1 MQYFLTGSYSRAEE
15 PGIKLWQ
22 FDPTDGSL
30 TEKAEAGAGGVE
42 RPSYLAFHPA
52 GEIFIACSET
62 EGGELVSWR
71 FGLVAET
78 LTEISR
84 QPSNGAHPAHATV
97 DDSGK
102 WLLSV
107 NYSGGNVNVFPLAED
122 GVIGALAD
130 SAKHEGAGPIEQR
143 QDAAHPH
150 SVSQIP
156 GTQLFLVPDLG
167 IDKIHIYKM
176 DCQNGKLEH
185 QCIIE
190 TAPGA
195 GPRHVAFHPSL
206 KVFYA
211 LEELSS
217 TLAVYGISEGAGI
230 DKLQALSL
238 VPKDWQGQNTSAEV
252 AVSENG
258 KFLYASNRGHDSI
271 AAFSIEDDGT
281 LNALGFAETG
291 GKWPRHFVLAP
302 GDEWLISANEK
313 SGSLTVLKID
323 DAGMPKLHGK
333 PVQTKAPV
341 CVSYAG
347 TR

>member
-1 MQYFLTGSYSRAEE
+1 MQYFLTGSYASADE

-22 FDPTDGSL
+22 FNPADGSL
-30 TEKAEAGAGGVE
+30 VEKTGARGVE

-52 GEIFIACSET
+52 GELFIACSET
-62 EGGELVSWR
+62 DDGELVSWR

-84 QPSNGAHPAHATV
+84 QPSNGAHPAHAIV
-97 DDSGK
+97 DESGK

-107 NYSGGNVNVFPLAED
+107 NYSGGNVNVFPLDED

-130 SAKHEGAGPIEQR
+130 SAAHEGTGPDEHR

-176 DCQNGKLEH
+176 DRQNGKLEY
-185 QCIIE
+185 QRMIE
-190 TAPGA
+190 SAPGA

-217 TLAVYGISEGAGI
+217 TLAVYGISEEAGV
-230 DKLQALSL
+230 DKLQVLSL
-238 VPKDWQGQNTSAEV
+238 VPEGWHGQNTSAEV

-291 GKWPRHFVLAP
+291 GQGPRHFALAP
-302 GDEWLISANEK
+302 GAEWLIAANEK

-323 DAGMPKLHGK
+323 NAGMPKFDGK
-333 PVQTKAPV
+333 AVRTKAPV
-341 CVSYAG
+341 CVKYAG

>member
-1 MQYFLTGSYSRAEE
+1 MQYFLTGSYSGTNE

-22 FDPTDGSL
+22 FNPADGSL
-30 TEKAEAGAGGVE
+30 TEKAGAKGVE
-42 RPSYLAFHPA
+42 RPSYLTFHPA

-62 EGGELVSWR
+62 AGGELVSWR
-71 FGLVAET
+71 FGLAAET
-78 LTEISR
+78 LSEISR
-84 QPSNGAHPAHATV
+84 QPSNGDHPAHASI
-97 DDSGK
+97 DESGK

-107 NYSGGNVNVFPLAED
+107 NYSGGNVNVFPLQEG

-130 SAKHEGAGPIEQR
+130 SANHEGSGLNSQR

-156 GTQLFLVPDLG
+156 GTPLFLVPDLG
-167 IDKIHIYKM
+167 LDKIHVYKL
-176 DCQNGKLEH
+176 DGRNGKLER
-185 QCIIE
+185 QRTIE

-195 GPRHVAFHPSL
+195 GPRHVAFHPFR
-206 KVFYA
+206 KIFYV

-217 TLAVYGISEGAGI
+217 SLVVYGIGEGADI
-230 DKLQALSL
+230 DKLQAVPL
-238 VPKDWQGQNTSAEV
+238 VPDGWQGGNTSAEV

-271 AAFSIEDDGT
+271 AAFSVEEDGT
-281 LNALGFAETG
+281 LKSLGFAKTG
-291 GKWPRHFVLAP
+291 GKGPRHFVLPP
-302 GDEWLISANEK
+302 GGGWLIAANEN

-323 DAGMPKLHGK
+323 ETGMPKLHGK
-333 PVQTKAPV
+333 TVQTKAPV
-341 CVSYAG
+341 CVKYAG